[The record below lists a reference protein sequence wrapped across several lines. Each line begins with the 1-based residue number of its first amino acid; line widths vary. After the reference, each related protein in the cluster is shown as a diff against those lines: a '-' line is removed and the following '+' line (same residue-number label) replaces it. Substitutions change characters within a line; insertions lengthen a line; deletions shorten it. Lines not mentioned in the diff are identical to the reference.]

1 MTLVKKT
8 LSIKSAIPASSFPL
22 LTLSLFFFVVL
33 LAGCGE
39 DGQKTQATP
48 AAEVTAVTIQ
58 PQDTP
63 VISEFVAKT
72 ASSRRV
78 EIRSRVEGFLE
89 EMVYTEGSMVEQG
102 QVLFVM
108 DKKPFEA
115 QLNASKAELAQQRA
129 ILDTADA
136 NLKRVRPLAKKN
148 AVAQK
153 DLDDALGSYRTAKAA
168 VEQARAKVVQAELNL
183 GYCTISSP
191 LIGIS
196 SYAVKREGAYI
207 GIGSESLLTYVAQIQ
222 PMWVEFS
229 ISENQILKYYES
241 IRKGTLVIPEKDNYI
256 VEIVLADGT
265 VYSHTGRITFADAS
279 LSEATGTF
287 LLRAEIPN
295 PDETLRP
302 GQFVRA
308 LLKGAV
314 RPNAILVPQIAVQQG
329 AKGSFVWVIDE
340 NSKADFRPVTPGPW
354 HGDQWFIDSGLKE
367 GDQVVVE
374 GALKLRAGALVKIV
388 DPDTDKAIKIES
400 TAQAK

>member
-1 MTLVKKT
+1 VAHITKSF
-8 LSIKSAIPASSFPL
+8 SIRPIIPASLFTL
-22 LTLSLFFFVVL
+22 QTLSLLFFVIL
-33 LAGCGE
+33 LTGCSE
-39 DGQKTQATP
+39 DKRITQTPPAT
-48 AAEVTAVTIQ
+48 EVTTITIQ
-58 PQDTP
+58 PRDTP
-63 VISEFVAKT
+63 ITSEFVAKT

-89 EMVYTEGSMVEQG
+89 KKVYTEGSMVKKD
-102 QVLFVM
+102 QVLFIM

-115 QLNASKAELAQQRA
+115 QLNAANAELAQQLA
-129 ILDTADA
+129 IRQTADA
-136 NLKRVRPLAKKN
+136 NLKRIRPLAKKN

-153 DLDDALGSYRTAKAA
+153 ELDDALGSYRTAKAT

-183 GYCTISSP
+183 GYCTIKSP
-191 LIGIS
+191 LNGIS
-196 SYAVKREGAYI
+196 SFAVKREGAYI

-229 ISENQILKYYES
+229 ISENQTLKYYES
-241 IRKGTLVIPEKDNYI
+241 VRNGTLITPEKDNYI

-265 VYSHTGRITFADAS
+265 IYNHTGRITFADAS
-279 LSEATGTF
+279 LSETTGTF

-295 PDETLRP
+295 PDRLLRP

-314 RPNAILVPQIAVQQG
+314 RPNAILIPQIAVQQG

-340 NSKADFRPVTPGPW
+340 NSKAAFRPVTPGSW
-354 HGDQWFIDSGLKE
+354 LGNKWFIDEGLKE

-374 GALKLRAGALVKIV
+374 GAIKLRAGAIVKIV
-388 DPDTDKAIKIES
+388 KPGDDTTNKIKS
-400 TAQAK
+400 TARAE